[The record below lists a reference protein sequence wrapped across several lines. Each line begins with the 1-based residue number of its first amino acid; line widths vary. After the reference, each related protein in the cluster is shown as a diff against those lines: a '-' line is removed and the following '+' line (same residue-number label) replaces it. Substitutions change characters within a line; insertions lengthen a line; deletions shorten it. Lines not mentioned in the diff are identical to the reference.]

1 MKNSNF
7 LLGLFLAG
15 AFFASASS
23 DSLADEPAIGKAIN
37 DVPIFDAHM
46 HYKRPAWE
54 PYPVATVIELMD
66 RNGVA
71 MALVSSTPDEG
82 TIRLWQYAPSRIVPE
97 LRPYHNDAGSSNWTK
112 AKGMQGY
119 LEERLARYP
128 HEGIGEFHIHQMD
141 PTDKPLLAAIAKMAL
156 SRNIPVHIHSGAEP
170 IRGFYEIEPRAT
182 IIWAHAG
189 MSEPA
194 DIVGQMLDRYPT
206 LYADTSFRERDIL
219 TNDDSL
225 SPDWRRVIYRHADRL
240 MIGTDTWVNGQWDDY
255 DGLISLNRQWL
266 SLLPRELAEKIAFRN
281 AGKLFK
287 RDVSMELL
295 GTR

>member
-1 MKNSNF
+1 M
-7 LLGLFLAG
+7 
-15 AFFASASS
+15 SAPSVS
-23 DSLADEPAIGKAIN
+23 HADEAAIGEAI
-37 DVPIFDAHM
+37 DSVPIFDTHM

-54 PYPVATVIELMD
+54 AYPVATVIELMD

-82 TIRLWQYAPSRIVPE
+82 TIRLWQYAPNRIVPE
-97 LRPYHNDAGSSNWTK
+97 LRPYHKDAGSSNWTK
-112 AKGMQGY
+112 AEGMQDY

-141 PTDKPLLAAIAKMAL
+141 PDDKPLLAAIAKMAL
-156 SRNIPVHIHSGAEP
+156 VRNIPVHIHSGADP
-170 IRGFYEIEPRAT
+170 IQGFYEIEPNVT

-194 DIVGQMLDRYPT
+194 DVVGKMLDRYPT
-206 LYADTSFRERDIL
+206 LYADTSYRERDIL
-219 TNDDSL
+219 TQENRL
-225 SPDWRRVIYRHADRL
+225 SPDWRQVIYHHADRL

-266 SLLPRELAEKIAFRN
+266 SLLSREVAEKIAFRN
-281 AGKLFK
+281 ASKLFK
-287 RDVSMELL
+287 RDVSHKLL